1 MTGCNII
8 ISLRTRTDTD
18 LKFQCYLTQA
28 MDESKCKLGTYRWV
42 RRCNDGRWMVLSCV
56 MVGSVV
62 GVCCSAVWLPRVVCV
77 AKDSLNLFHANNR
90 NGCTKLCF
98 KWSCKS
104 IQNIKHSTLLTTWD
118 LSFSTAMLL
127 SSPLGCEAL
136 SLSEQLLTFQMTTW
150 PWRRKY
156 NPPKSQEL
164 HTKWHRVTYQQSLLH
179 FSYHHSRTSMCK
191 KTSNKVWANMWQFP
205 VSWPIHFSVDN
216 TLKH

>member
-28 MDESKCKLGTYRWV
+28 MDESKCELGSYRWV

-62 GVCCSAVWLPRVVCV
+62 GVCCSAVWLPTVGCG
-77 AKDSLNLFHANNR
+77 KGLNEFVSCRQTR
-90 NGCTKLCF
+90 NGCTQFCCRR
-98 KWSCKS
+98 SCKS
-104 IQNIKHSTLLTTWD
+104 LQNVKHSTLFTTWD

-156 NPPKSQEL
+156 NSPKGQEL
-164 HTKWHRVTYQQSLLH
+164 HNKWHRVTHQQTRIFSLYYISH
-179 FSYHHSRTSMCK
+179 TS
-191 KTSNKVWANMWQFP
+191 F
-205 VSWPIHFSVDN
+205 
-216 TLKH
+216 